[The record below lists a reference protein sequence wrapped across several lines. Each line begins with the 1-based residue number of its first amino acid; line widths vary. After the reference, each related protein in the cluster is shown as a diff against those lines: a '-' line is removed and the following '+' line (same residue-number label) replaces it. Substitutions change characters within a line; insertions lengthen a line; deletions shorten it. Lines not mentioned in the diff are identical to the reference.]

1 MKNKLWTFGDSFT
14 AGILPD
20 INHFVNYIEYIDYL
34 GISKE
39 EVPENWGYQLAK
51 KLNFSYETFS
61 MGGASN
67 QEIFFNIS
75 KNSHKFKKGDIII
88 INWTYLSRFLWG
100 LEKKDYIQWEMK
112 EYTGSSVYGKFRR
125 TSISEKGEE
134 MLKYAEKNVYEKIG
148 LNRSL
153 ECWFDELDNFE
164 NIIETLCKSIGV
176 EVFFWGIEL
185 NYYKRKESEL
195 NKRKYICNDIIANY
209 IDKNKNKFK
218 KRPPGIFFIAMHSY
232 GVTSIWNET
241 DGNVND
247 MQHRGINGNNKQ
259 AELFYSYIK
268 KTEYPEKTHEDIL
281 SWM

>member
-1 MKNKLWTFGDSFT
+1 
-14 AGILPD
+14 
-20 INHFVNYIEYIDYL
+20 
-34 GISKE
+34 KE
-39 EVPENWGYQLAK
+39 EIPENWGYQLAK

-67 QEIFFNIS
+67 QEIFFNVS

-100 LEKKDYIQWEMK
+100 LEKKDYREWESK
-112 EYTGSSVYGKFRR
+112 KYTGSSLYGKFER
-125 TSISEKGEE
+125 TSISEKSEE

-176 EVFFWGIEL
+176 EVFFWGIEK
-185 NYYKRKESEL
+185 NYYKRKGFKL
-195 NKRKYICNDIIANY
+195 NKRKYICNDIIRNY
-209 IDKNKNKFK
+209 IDKNKDLIIDEIDNGYQ
-218 KRPPGIFFIAMHSY
+218 PGIFFISMHSY
-232 GVTSIWNET
+232 GVTSIWTET

-259 AELFYSYIK
+259 AELFYSYITQ
-268 KTEYPEKTHEDIL
+268 TEYSEKTN
-281 SWM
+281 